1 MAGATLLPEAHS
13 LALEELVAADGGVTM
28 VVRACR
34 PTACCPDCGAIAV
47 ERFFGRVCRFFG
59 LQRPRA
65 CGWTAIV
72 WRVAAQQAERPDLIR
87 APKRVLAHL
96 WEGPTG

>member
-1 MAGATLLPEAHS
+1 MAGATLLPDAHS

-47 ERFFGRVCRFFG
+47 ERFFGRVFRFFG

-72 WRVAAQQAERPDLIR
+72 
-87 APKRVLAHL
+87 
-96 WEGPTG
+96 